1 SSTKG
6 RPSSPA
12 SSREE
17 PGPGAAMAEV
27 GREAAAPGAVRVCHI
42 CVDFL
47 RSPAAAVEPC
57 GHVFCHAC
65 IQPQAGPDAAATCPI
80 CQGPIGAIRLLPGL
94 DNRAGLAPRRP
105 RRLHPFV
112 LRWRQRQQR
121 EAQEDAA
128 PGGAFYCKSFCSPQF
143 HLKGCL
149 VGIFTEC
156 INITGDLSLNFFF
169 GRVPLFFVT

>member
-1 SSTKG
+1 VAAK
-6 RPSSPA
+6 PSSAA
-12 SSREE
+12 SSSKSTS
-17 PGPGAAMAEV
+17 
-27 GREAAAPGAVRVCHI
+27 AAPGAVRVCHI

-128 PGGAFYCKSFCSPQF
+128 PGEKKTHKIRNENLPKHFSSLHPTPPNHSET
-143 HLKGCL
+143 HL
-149 VGIFTEC
+149 
-156 INITGDLSLNFFF
+156 D
-169 GRVPLFFVT
+169 P